1 MAMIKKIR
9 KWFYVLAPITMIIV
23 TPNPIR
29 WAMIVGVAL
38 GFLSGSH
45 LTEIWRDE
53 EEGPEI

>member
-1 MAMIKKIR
+1 MIKKIR

-53 EEGPEI
+53 EEGTEI